1 MNKCKVTKAQA
12 ILDQA
17 SYGSLDTYQ
26 INMMA
31 DLINALSDEADEADL
46 LRDEIAR
53 IRVANHYN
61 YQDGEIDELCDRV
74 LSGKVVR
81 RECIAN
87 EVEALKRKL
96 EHHQSVV
103 TADKL
108 IHVLF
113 YAPKSPLNPNE
124 AAKLKDWFLDN
135 KEAISALRY
144 DSEKN
149 IDRIKHPT
157 IN

>member
-1 MNKCKVTKAQA
+1 MNKCKVTKAKA

-53 IRVANHYN
+53 IRVANHNN
-61 YQDGEIDELCDRV
+61 YLDEEIDELCDRV

-96 EHHQSVV
+96 EHHQSAV

-113 YAPKSPLNPNE
+113 YAPKSPLRADE
-124 AAKLKDWFLDN
+124 AARLNDWFLEN
-135 KEAISALRY
+135 REAISALRY

-149 IDRIKHPT
+149 IDRIKCPT
-157 IN
+157 VN